1 MSTIHLRIEVDAVGY
16 SNEHVA
22 VGDAVILGHAHAD
35 AVASRVDHGLE
46 VAGGVNP
53 IVDSVLGGVS
63 CAGEHGEAVTEAVGI
78 AGIGSGLALLQSVMP
93 GVCRLEQ
100 TWAAFIRASL
110 TGSSEIPLALR
121 VWLMSRIIS
130 CRISRLSV
138 RLVLSPSDRGSG
150 MVGVVELTVSVMLP
164 RSPPPWR

>member
-1 MSTIHLRIEVDAVGY
+1 MRRAIQLPGRPSLSTIHLRIEVDAVGY

-93 GVCRLEQ
+93 GVVPVGADL
-100 TWAAFIRASL
+100 
-110 TGSSEIPLALR
+110 GS
-121 VWLMSRIIS
+121 VHQG
-130 CRISRLSV
+130 
-138 RLVLSPSDRGSG
+138 LVDRQFRDPIGFAG
-150 MVGVVELTVSVMLP
+150 LVDEPDHLLPYLQVVCQAGVVP
-164 RSPPPWR
+164 IG